1 MRRTILTLAALLGFA
16 SFAYATDPGLVVHE
30 WGTFTS
36 LQDETGRALG
46 AINEDVE
53 PLPDFVHRLVPDE
66 GGPKGYPT
74 SEAVT
79 MRLETPVVYFHLPEN
94 AKPMTVSFSA
104 EFHGGLLTQFYPDAK
119 TNVGERLPK
128 IDQSTVGKI
137 EWNNV

>member
-1 MRRTILTLAALLGFA
+1 MRRTILLLAAALFGLI
-16 SFAYATDPGLVVHE
+16 SFAHAKDPGLVVHE

-36 LQDETGRALG
+36 LQDETGRTLG

-104 EFHGGLLTQFYPDAK
+104 EFHGGVVTQVFSHAEKKNSEGP
-119 TNVGERLPK
+119 PK
-128 IDQSTVGKI
+128 
-137 EWNNV
+137 N